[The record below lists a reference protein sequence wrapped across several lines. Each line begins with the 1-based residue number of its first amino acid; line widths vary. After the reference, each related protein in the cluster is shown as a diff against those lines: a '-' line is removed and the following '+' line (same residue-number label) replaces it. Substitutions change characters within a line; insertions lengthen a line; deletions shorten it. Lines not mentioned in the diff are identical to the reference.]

1 MWCYGT
7 KTGRLATVSYD
18 CAGMV
23 MIQVH
28 QQSGSVVQHYGND
41 TDFQQS
47 VMAVFWKANYIDF
60 QQSNMAVCH
69 CVNDSGFLRSLVQL
83 YGAMVMNRLS
93 TICYFCVVVS
103 LQYRFPKSN
112 TI

>member
-1 MWCYGT
+1 
-7 KTGRLATVSYD
+7 
-18 CAGMV
+18 
-23 MIQVH
+23 MIKAL

-60 QQSNMAVCH
+60 QQSNMAVCR
-69 CVNDSGFLRSLVQL
+69 CRCFLRSLVQL

-103 LQYRFPKSN
+103 LQYRFPKSS